1 MAFYWLVF
9 LTGLVTTLV
18 ATPAVRALA
27 LKFGIVDRPG
37 ERRVHSSPIPLLGG
51 IAICL
56 GFILS
61 VLLFCDVGSPVVG
74 LLVGGVFILAVGVV
88 DDVLDLKPWQK
99 LMCQIAAALVLVLFG
114 GKIEFLTNPF
124 GGMVY
129 LSYLSIPLTVLWI
142 VALTNVVNFMD
153 GIDGVCAGIS
163 AITCLTVFSVAWLN
177 DQPYVAP
184 LALALAGAALGF
196 LRYNLHPA
204 TIFMGDAGAMFL
216 GYTIAGISVIGAV
229 KGATTFALSIPA
241 VALGLP
247 IMDTAFVI
255 AGRIGR
261 GSPFYKPDNRHM
273 HHRLLSRGFDQ
284 RQAAAFMFRISIL
297 LAVSALI
304 LSRHDI
310 LTMAV
315 AAVVASVAVVQA
327 VMTVRSGDATAHR
340 ETRPL

>member
-124 GGMVY
+124 GGMV
-129 LSYLSIPLTVLWI
+129 
-142 VALTNVVNFMD
+142 
-153 GIDGVCAGIS
+153 
-163 AITCLTVFSVAWLN
+163 
-177 DQPYVAP
+177 
-184 LALALAGAALGF
+184 
-196 LRYNLHPA
+196 
-204 TIFMGDAGAMFL
+204 
-216 GYTIAGISVIGAV
+216 
-229 KGATTFALSIPA
+229 
-241 VALGLP
+241 
-247 IMDTAFVI
+247 
-255 AGRIGR
+255 
-261 GSPFYKPDNRHM
+261 
-273 HHRLLSRGFDQ
+273 
-284 RQAAAFMFRISIL
+284 
-297 LAVSALI
+297 
-304 LSRHDI
+304 
-310 LTMAV
+310 
-315 AAVVASVAVVQA
+315 
-327 VMTVRSGDATAHR
+327 
-340 ETRPL
+340 

>member
-114 GKIEFLTNPF
+114 GKVSRNPF
-124 GGMVY
+124 GGMV
-129 LSYLSIPLTVLWI
+129 LSYLSIPLTVLGSW
-142 VALTNVVNFMD
+142 LDQRSELYGWNRRCMCRHFCD
-153 GIDGVCAGIS
+153 HLSDC
-163 AITCLTVFSVAWLN
+163 FPVAWLN
-177 DQPYVAP
+177 DQPYSGGAG
-184 LALALAGAALGF
+184 LAGAALGF
-196 LRYNLHPA
+196 QYSLRLPPSLWEA
-204 TIFMGDAGAMFL
+204 REPCSW
-216 GYTIAGISVIGAV
+216 GI
-229 KGATTFALSIPA
+229 
-241 VALGLP
+241 
-247 IMDTAFVI
+247 
-255 AGRIGR
+255 R
-261 GSPFYKPDNRHM
+261 
-273 HHRLLSRGFDQ
+273 
-284 RQAAAFMFRISIL
+284 
-297 LAVSALI
+297 
-304 LSRHDI
+304 
-310 LTMAV
+310 
-315 AAVVASVAVVQA
+315 
-327 VMTVRSGDATAHR
+327 
-340 ETRPL
+340 